1 MTDAECHRKQRSAVE
16 KPELLQMR
24 VHWVCV
30 AFLFVFLHNLPC
42 LLPSFSFL
50 SRSLRT
56 SRAGSLASYLILPHL
71 PLSSCQPPVPSIL
84 HARGEGLSLGL
95 MNFNSDRI
103 LYAFMCQP
111 FKPEDRDMGKTT
123 GWDFIITQDMSGW
136 YMNPSA
142 VTAWITVFHIGG
154 SVLFECT
161 D

>member
-1 MTDAECHRKQRSAVE
+1 MDAECLQKTKINYRETRSFGNACA
-16 KPELLQMR
+16 LSL
-24 VHWVCV
+24 CDLS
-30 AFLFVFLHNLPC
+30 FFVLVITFHSWC
-42 LLPSFSFL
+42 LLSP
-50 SRSLRT
+50 SRSLRIL
-56 SRAGSLASYLILPHL
+56 RAGSLASYLILPHL
-71 PLSSCQPPVPSIL
+71 SLSSCQTPVPSIL

-103 LYAFMCQP
+103 LHVFMCQP

-136 YMNPSA
+136 CMNPSA

>member
-1 MTDAECHRKQRSAVE
+1 M
-16 KPELLQMR
+16 
-24 VHWVCV
+24 

-42 LLPSFSFL
+42 LLLLSP

-95 MNFNSDRI
+95 MNFKSDRI